1 MGSGGGG
8 HGGKSGVGGGGGGG
22 GGGGFGTTA
31 THEPTPAIKSVEAEK
46 APGYQDFKPGENI
59 GAHMLEQ
66 QVVKEF
72 AKDPTLTPGGIISKT
87 GKSARDVKHEAI
99 TAYTGGH
106 IPGSEAARFK
116 DLNAEKLN
124 KALYDKAG
132 FEKDMAKYS
141 LDPKEMY
148 KRAKAYEAE
157 VNSELQHIA
166 SYQGEVYR
174 TITNA
179 HVGGKALSEK
189 YVPGQVQ
196 QFDEFLSTSRSASP
210 SYRAFVDAKGS
221 YVLNESQADKI
232 RFVIQ
237 SKTGKPI
244 ERVSQY
250 TLEQEVLFGSKSRFI
265 VTKKV
270 FNQDRGTVD
279 IHMTEI

>member
-22 GGGGFGTTA
+22 GGGFGTT
-31 THEPTPAIKSVEAEK
+31 THEPTPAIKSVEEGR
-46 APGYQDFKPGENI
+46 APGFQDFKPGENV
-59 GAHMLEQ
+59 GAYQLEHQ
-66 QVVKEF
+66 TYRHYEQ
-72 AKDPTLTPGGIISKT
+72 DPTLHPGGIISKT
-87 GKSARDVKHEAI
+87 GNQVTEVKHEAI

-106 IPGSEAARFK
+106 IQGSAASRFK
-116 DLNAEKLN
+116 DLNAEKVN
-124 KALYDKAG
+124 KALYDRAG
-132 FEKDMAKYS
+132 FEKDMVGLG

-157 VNSELQHIA
+157 INSELQHVA

-174 TITNA
+174 TISNS

-210 SYRAFVDAKGS
+210 SYKAFVDAKGPH
-221 YVLNESQADKI
+221 VLKESQASKI

-244 ERVSQY
+244 ENVSQY
-250 TLEQEVLFGSKSRFI
+250 IREQEVLFGSKSRFM

-270 FNQDRGTVD
+270 FNQDRGTID